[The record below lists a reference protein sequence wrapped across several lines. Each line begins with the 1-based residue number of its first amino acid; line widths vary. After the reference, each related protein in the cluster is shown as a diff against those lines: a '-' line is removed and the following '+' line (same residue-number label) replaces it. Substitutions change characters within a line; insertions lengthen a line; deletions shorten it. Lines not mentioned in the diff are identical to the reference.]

1 MAAADYFL
9 KLDGI
14 TSESRD
20 DKHKGEIEIMSF
32 SWGETNAGTAGMGGG
47 QGAGKVAAG
56 DFTFT
61 KRFDKSS
68 PQLFIACATGAHYK
82 SGTLTVRKAG
92 GGQQEY
98 LKFNFEEVFVS
109 SYQIDGGGAGGAT
122 PDSVPTDTFAINF
135 SALEVIYKEQK
146 ADGTLGGEAKQ
157 KYNFAENKKV

>member
-20 DKHKGEIEIMSF
+20 DKHKGEIEIASF
-32 SWGETNAGTAGMGGG
+32 SWGESNAGTAGFGGG

-56 DFTFT
+56 DFTFV
-61 KRFDKSS
+61 KRFDKAS
-68 PQLFIACATGAHYK
+68 PQLFIACATGSHYK
-82 SGTLTVRKAG
+82 TGTLTVRKAG

-98 LKFNFEEVFVS
+98 LKFNFEEVFIS
-109 SYQIDGGGAGGAT
+109 SYNVAGGGGGGT
-122 PDSVPTDTFAINF
+122 DSVPMDTFSINF
-135 SALEVIYKEQK
+135 ASLEVIYKEQK

-157 KYNFAENKKV
+157 KYNFAENKKI

>member
-32 SWGETNAGTAGMGGG
+32 SWGQSNSGTAAYGSGQGGG
-47 QGAGKVAAG
+47 KVSAG

-61 KRFDKSS
+61 KRLDKSS
-68 PQLFIACATGAHYK
+68 PQLFIACATGQHFK
-82 SGTLTVRKAG
+82 TGTLTVRKAG
-92 GGQQEY
+92 GQQQEY
-98 LKFNFEEVFVS
+98 LKIAFEELFVTN
-109 SYQIDGGGAGGAT
+109 YQVTGGGEG
-122 PDSVPTDTFAINF
+122 DSVPIETFSMNF
-135 SALEVIYKEQK
+135 AKLEIAYKEQK

-157 KYNFAENKKV
+157 KYSFAENKKI